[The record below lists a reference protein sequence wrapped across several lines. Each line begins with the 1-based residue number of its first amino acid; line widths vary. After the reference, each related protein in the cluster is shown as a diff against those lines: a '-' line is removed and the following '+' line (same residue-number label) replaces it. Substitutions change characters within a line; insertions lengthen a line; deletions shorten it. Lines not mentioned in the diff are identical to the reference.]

1 MGLAVS
7 QDDFQPQ
14 ASMGVAV
21 GDVDM
26 DGLLDL
32 TITEFS
38 HDQFNLL
45 LAERLPS
52 GTTIFNEKAAR
63 CGLREITFA
72 KLGWGALLQDFD
84 LDGDPD
90 VFYACG
96 HVYPEVDDP
105 AFKDQHTPYRQTN
118 LLLLNRDPRRLRIED
133 VSARAGP
140 GLAVQKASRAAVAL
154 DFDNDGDMDIATT
167 ELNDTPCLLRCDLAP
182 EAPRHWLMVRLR
194 GRPGAGVPLD
204 PAGAVVRVRAGG
216 LVATRVLLLGSSFL
230 SSEDPRL
237 HFGLGEHER
246 ADEVEVAWPGGAT
259 TIVRDVPAGRVLE
272 IECPPP
278 GGGGAGEGGQGR

>member
-1 MGLAVS
+1 
-7 QDDFQPQ
+7 
-14 ASMGVAV
+14 
-21 GDVDM
+21 M

-45 LAERLPS
+45 LCERLAS
-52 GTTIFNEKAAR
+52 GAATFNEKAAR
-63 CGLREITFA
+63 TGLREITFA

-90 VFYACG
+90 LFYACG

-105 AFKDQHTPYRQTN
+105 IFRDQHTPYRQTN

-140 GLAVQKASRAAVAL
+140 GLAVQKCSRAAVAV
-154 DFDNDGDMDIATT
+154 DFDNDGDVDIATT

-182 EAPRHWLMVRLR
+182 AAPRHWLMVRLR
-194 GRPGAGVPLD
+194 GRPAAGVPLD
-204 PAGAVVRVRAGG
+204 PAGAIVSVRAGD
-216 LVATRVLLLGSSFL
+216 LVRSRVLLLGSSFL

-237 HFGLGEHER
+237 HFGLGAH
-246 ADEVEVAWPGGAT
+246 AKVDAVEVAWPDGRT
-259 TIVRDVPAGRVLE
+259 TVVKDAAAGRTLDIAYPAGE
-272 IECPPP
+272 
-278 GGGGAGEGGQGR
+278 